1 MIGNRLLTA
10 MLLCGAFMEDERPQR
25 PPPPPKPPPPE
36 PDDRDPAAPA
46 VDPVRYLE
54 LWIAEHG
61 GASEAVLRKVLD
73 DAYGITTRGIEIGEH
88 LPTQI
93 TRALRE
99 SYDVPDGLTVLP
111 EPPAVWRQGN
121 SLGKTSVDMRNLL
134 DGITSERR
142 INVTTEGLRAFGVEA
157 SRASEAVR
165 RFSERMA
172 EDIPTRAA
180 EPYKPAHASPRK
192 VAYVPFY
199 TPAEQAE
206 HIARAKAKKAKRKS
220 AQASKRRNRS

>member
-10 MLLCGAFMEDERPQR
+10 MLLCGALTADEPPRR
-25 PPPPPKPPPPE
+25 PPPPPKPTPPE

-46 VDPVRYLE
+46 IDPVRYLE

-73 DAYGITTRGIEIGEH
+73 DAYGITTRGVEIGEH

-93 TRALRE
+93 THALRE
-99 SYDVPDGLTVLP
+99 SHDVPDALTVLP
-111 EPPAVWRQGN
+111 DPPAVWRQGN
-121 SLGKTSVDMRNLL
+121 TLGKTSVDMRELL
-134 DGITSERR
+134 DGITNERR
-142 INVTTEGLRAFGVEA
+142 ITSTADGMLAFGVEA

-172 EDIPTRAA
+172 DDIPARAT
-180 EPYKPAHASPRK
+180 EPYRPAHAPPRK

-199 TPAEQAE
+199 TPEEQA
-206 HIARAKAKKAKRKS
+206 ARAAQAKAKKAKRKS
-220 AQASKRRNRS
+220 AQAAKRRNRA

>member
-73 DAYGITTRGIEIGEH
+73 DAYGITTRGVEIGEH
-88 LPTQI
+88 LPTRI
-93 TRALRE
+93 TGVLRE
-99 SYDVPDGLTVLP
+99 SHDVPDALTVLP
-111 EPPAVWRQGN
+111 EPPAVWHQGN

-134 DGITSERR
+134 DGITSERQ
-142 INVTTEGLRAFGVEA
+142 IKSTADGMRAFGVET
-157 SRASEAVR
+157 SRASEAVW
-165 RFSERMA
+165 RFSERIA
-172 EDIPTRAA
+172 DDIPARAA
-180 EPYKPAHASPRK
+180 EPYKPAFPPRK
-192 VAYVPFY
+192 VTYVPFY
-199 TPAEQAE
+199 TPEEQAE
-206 HIARAKAKKAKRKS
+206 RAAQAKAKKAKHKH
-220 AQASKRRNRS
+220 AQAAKRRNRS